1 MRKKAV
7 FFDIDGTLYDF
18 RMGIC
23 DSTKEAVRKLKE
35 NGHYA
40 FICTGRTMASIF
52 DRELLSMGFDGLVAG
67 CGTYIVNE
75 GRLLLNY
82 EIPEE
87 KLKEVLDIMETFRMT
102 PVLEGENYLYYCR
115 EDYVVKHQ
123 DAYMINMEH
132 LIPER
137 LRELDGLR
145 IDELHVNKFCVLC
158 EDPVLAKE
166 GLSLLSRDFDIMH
179 LSEDRKEFAPKGYNK
194 GTGMERMCSRIGVE
208 RFDTYAFG
216 DSENDLDM
224 LKYAGVGIAMGN
236 GVMAAKEAA
245 DYVTRPINEH
255 GIYAGLKEFGLI

>member
-18 RMGIC
+18 RTGIC
-23 DSTKEAVRKLKE
+23 DSTKAAIRQLKE

-67 CGTYIVNE
+67 CGTYITKD
-75 GRLLLNY
+75 GKLLLNY
-82 EIPEE
+82 EIPQSR
-87 KLKEVLDIMETFRMT
+87 LKETMDIMEAYRML
-102 PVLEGENYLYYCR
+102 PVLEGEKYLYYCR
-115 EDYVVKHQ
+115 EDYTVKYQ
-123 DAYMINMEH
+123 DAYMMNMER

-137 LRELDGLR
+137 LKELKSCR
-145 IDELHVNKFCVLC
+145 AKELHVNKFCVLC
-158 EDPVLAKE
+158 EDMELARE
-166 GLSLLSRDFDIMH
+166 GLKLLERDYEIMH
-179 LSEDRKEFAPKGYNK
+179 ISEDRKEFAPKGYNK
-194 GTGMERMCSRIGVE
+194 GTGMKWMCRELGVE

-224 LKYAGVGIAMGN
+224 LRFAGVGIAMGN

-245 DYVTRPINEH
+245 DYVTRPITEH
-255 GIYAGLKEFGLI
+255 GIYTGLKEFGLI